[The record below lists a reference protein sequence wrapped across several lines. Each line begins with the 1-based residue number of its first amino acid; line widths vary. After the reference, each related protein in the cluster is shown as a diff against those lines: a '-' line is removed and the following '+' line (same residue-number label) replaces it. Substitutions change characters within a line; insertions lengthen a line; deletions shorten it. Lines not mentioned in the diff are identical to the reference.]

1 MHRSPYARRRSPST
15 TACRWTSP
23 PATASRS
30 RLTTSWSEPRTARKA
45 CAPSTRSASHAFRAS
60 SLIPPFRAD
69 HIGSLLRP
77 KRLRDAFRKLSG
89 AELRGVQDECI
100 REVVRLQHDCGLEVV
115 TDGEFRRISYWE
127 KFVRL
132 TAGLEVRDA
141 VFTFHDAAGHES
153 KFTAPYVSGRVER
166 REPITLDEFQFMQQ
180 KITMPA
186 PSTMHFYRFTDCGSA
201 YRDAGEF
208 FAELGK
214 VYQQEMADL
223 AKKGCRYVQLDEVA
237 VAILCDPAA
246 RAKVRA
252 GGEDPDRLVELYIEA
267 INQAVK
273 NRPAAMSV
281 GVHVCRGNYKGMY
294 LSEGGY
300 DSVAEK
306 FFSRTDVDHFLLEF
320 DTPRAGGFA
329 PLRFVPKGK
338 GVVLGMVSS
347 KTPQLE
353 QMESLKR
360 RAEEAGKYV
369 DPANLAISPQCGFA
383 STMGGN
389 PVTEADE
396 RAKLKLCV
404 DAARAIW
411 G

>member
-1 MHRSPYARRRSPST
+1 MPL
-15 TACRWTSP
+15 
-23 PATASRS
+23 PA
-30 RLTTSWSEPRTARKA
+30 
-45 CAPSTRSASHAFRAS
+45 
-60 SLIPPFRAD
+60 RAD

-77 KRLRDAFRKLSG
+77 KKLREAFRAHAEKKIG
-89 AELRGVQDECI
+89 EAELRAAQDEAI
-100 REVVRLQHDCGLEVV
+100 RDVIRLQEDCGLQVV
-115 TDGEFRRISYWE
+115 TDGEFRRTSYWE

-132 TAGLEVRDA
+132 AGFSIRPA
-141 VFTFHDAAGHES
+141 VLKFHDATGHES
-153 KFTAPYVSGRVER
+153 EFTAPYADQKVKRAGA
-166 REPITLDEFQFMQQ
+166 ITLDEYRFVKANTKATG

-186 PSTMHFYRFTDCGSA
+186 PSTMHFYRFTDWASA
-201 YRDAGEF
+201 YADAQGF
-208 FAELGK
+208 FADLGK
-214 VYQQEMADL
+214 VYQAEIAEL
-223 AKKGCRYVQLDEVA
+223 AAAGCRYVQIDEVA

-246 RAKVRA
+246 REKVKKA
-252 GGEDPDRLVELYIEA
+252 GEDPDRLVDLYIGA
-267 INQAVK
+267 INEAVK
-273 NRPAAMSV
+273 GKPKEMTV

-306 FFSRTDVDHFLLEF
+306 FFGRTHVDHFLLEF

-329 PLRFVPKGK
+329 PLRYVPKSK
-338 GVVLGMVSS
+338 GVVLGLVSS
-347 KTPQLE
+347 KTPILE
-353 QMESLKR
+353 TVDTLRR
-360 RAEEAGKYV
+360 RADEAAKYV
-369 DPANLAISPQCGFA
+369 DPSRLAISPQCGFA

>member
-1 MHRSPYARRRSPST
+1 
-15 TACRWTSP
+15 
-23 PATASRS
+23 
-30 RLTTSWSEPRTARKA
+30 
-45 CAPSTRSASHAFRAS
+45 
-60 SLIPPFRAD
+60 LIPPFRAD

-77 KRLRDAFRKLSG
+77 KKLRDAFRNLSG
-89 AELRGVQDECI
+89 AQLRAVQDECI
-100 REVVRLQHDCGLEVV
+100 REAVKLQEECGLEVV

-166 REPITLDEFQFMQQ
+166 RGPITLDEFQCKNQ

-186 PSTMHFYRFTDCGSA
+186 PSTMHFYRFTDWGSA
-201 YRDAGEF
+201 YRDAAEF

-223 AKKGCRYVQLDEVA
+223 AQKGCRYVQLDEVA

-246 RAKVRA
+246 REKVKA
-252 GGEDPDRLVELYIEA
+252 AGEDPDRLVDLYIEA

-273 NRPAAMSV
+273 NRPDGMTV

-306 FFSRTDVDHFLLEF
+306 FFARTQVDHFLLEF

-329 PLRFVPKGK
+329 PLRFVPQGK
-338 GVVLGMVSS
+338 GVVLGLVSS

-353 QMESLKR
+353 SLDVLKR
-360 RAEEAGKYV
+360 RTDEAARFASV
-369 DPANLAISPQCGFA
+369 ERLAISPQCGFA

-389 PVTEADE
+389 PLTEVDE

-404 DAARAIW
+404 DTSRAIW

>member
-1 MHRSPYARRRSPST
+1 MHPMT
-15 TACRWTSP
+15 V
-23 PATASRS
+23 
-30 RLTTSWSEPRTARKA
+30 
-45 CAPSTRSASHAFRAS
+45 
-60 SLIPPFRAD
+60 PFRAD
-69 HIGSLLRP
+69 HVGSLLRP
-77 KRLRDAFRKLSG
+77 KRLREAFRGLSENKIS
-89 AELRGVQDECI
+89 AAALRTAQDEAI
-100 REVVRLQHDCGLEVV
+100 RDVVRLQEDCGLEVV

-132 TAGLEVRDA
+132 TRGLEVKDA
-141 VFTFHDAAGHES
+141 VFTFHDEAGHES
-153 KFTAPYVSGRVER
+153 KFTAPYVSGKVGRSSA
-166 REPITLDEFQFMQQ
+166 ITLDEFDFLRANTSLTG

-186 PSTMHFYRFTDCGSA
+186 PSTMHFYRFTDWGSA
-201 YRDAGEF
+201 YANAEAF
-208 FAELGK
+208 FADLGK
-214 VYQQEMADL
+214 VYQAEIADL
-223 AKKGCRYVQLDEVA
+223 AAAGCRYVQIDEVA

-246 RAKVRA
+246 RARVKA
-252 GGEDPDRLVELYIEA
+252 GGGDPDKLVDLYIDA
-267 INQAVK
+267 INHAVK
-273 NRPAAMSV
+273 GRPKGVSV

-306 FFSRTDVDHFLLEF
+306 FFSRTEVDHFLLEF

-338 GVVLGMVSS
+338 GVVLGLVSS
-347 KTPQLE
+347 KTSHLE
-353 QMESLKR
+353 NIDSLQQ
-360 RAEEAGKYV
+360 RADEAARYV

-404 DAARAIW
+404 EAARKIW
-411 G
+411 R

>member
-1 MHRSPYARRRSPST
+1 MT
-15 TACRWTSP
+15 
-23 PATASRS
+23 
-30 RLTTSWSEPRTARKA
+30 L
-45 CAPSTRSASHAFRAS
+45 
-60 SLIPPFRAD
+60 FRAD

-77 KRLRDAFRKLSG
+77 KKLREAFRALSG
-89 AELRGVQDECI
+89 EALRAAQDEAV
-100 REVVRLQHDCGLEVV
+100 RDVVNLQRDCGLQVI

-132 TAGLEVRDA
+132 TKGLEVRDS
-141 VFTFHDAAGHES
+141 VFTFHDADGHES
-153 KFTAPYVSGRVER
+153 KFTAPYVTGKVSRSQ
-166 REPITLDEFQFMQQ
+166 PITLDELGFGNT

-186 PSTMHFYRFTDCGSA
+186 PSTMHFYRFTDWGSA
-201 YRDAGEF
+201 YDRAEAF
-208 FAELGK
+208 FKDLGK
-214 VYQQEMADL
+214 VYQAEMADL
-223 AKKGCRYVQLDEVA
+223 AKAGCTYVQIDEVA

-246 RAKVRA
+246 REKVKA
-252 GGEDPDRLVELYIEA
+252 QGEDPDRLVDLYIDA
-267 INQAVK
+267 INEAVQG
-273 NRPAAMSV
+273 RPAGMSV

-306 FFSRTDVDHFLLEF
+306 FFGRTKVDHFLLEF

-329 PLRFVPKGK
+329 PLRFVPKDK
-338 GVVLGMVSS
+338 GVVLGLVSS

-353 QMESLKR
+353 KMDDLRR
-360 RAEEAGKYV
+360 RADEAAKYV
-369 DPANLAISPQCGFA
+369 DGSRLAISPQCGFA

-404 DAARAIW
+404 DAAQAIW
-411 G
+411 S

>member
-1 MHRSPYARRRSPST
+1 MV
-15 TACRWTSP
+15 
-23 PATASRS
+23 
-30 RLTTSWSEPRTARKA
+30 
-45 CAPSTRSASHAFRAS
+45 
-60 SLIPPFRAD
+60 PFRAD
-69 HIGSLLRP
+69 HVGSLLRP
-77 KRLRDAFRKLSG
+77 KKLRDAFRNLSG
-89 AELRGVQDECI
+89 NELRAVQDDCI
-100 REVVRLQHDCGLEVV
+100 REVVKLQKDCGLEVV

-132 TAGLEVRDA
+132 TKGLEVRDA

-153 KFTAPYVSGRVER
+153 KFTAPYVSGKVWRS
-166 REPITLDEFQFMQQ
+166 EPITLDEMAFDKQ

-186 PSTMHFYRFTDCGSA
+186 PSTMHFYRFTDWGSA
-201 YRDAGEF
+201 YRDAAEF
-208 FAELGK
+208 FADLGR
-214 VYQQEMADL
+214 VYRQEMEDL
-223 AKKGCRYVQLDEVA
+223 ANKGCRYVQLDEVA

-246 RAKVRA
+246 REKVKA
-252 GGEDPDRLVELYIEA
+252 GGEDPDRLVDLYIDA
-267 INQAVK
+267 INHAVEG
-273 NRPAAMSV
+273 RPAGMSV

-306 FFSRTDVDHFLLEF
+306 FFSRTNVDHFLLEF

-329 PLRFVPKGK
+329 PLRFVPKDK
-338 GVVLGMVSS
+338 GVVLGLIST

-353 QMESLKR
+353 SMDVLRK
-360 RAEEAGKYV
+360 RAEEAARYV
-369 DPANLAISPQCGFA
+369 DAKRLAISPQCGFA

-396 RAKLKLCV
+396 RAKLRLCV
-404 DAARAIW
+404 EAARAIW